1 VRDFFDYRF
10 TRDGHLMNTNTIGFV
25 AAILTTVSFLPQV
38 LKVWQTRSARDVSLG
53 MYLLLSL
60 GVALWLIYGVFIHS
74 WPIILSNLITLILA
88 SIVLA
93 MKVKFG

>member
-1 VRDFFDYRF
+1 
-10 TRDGHLMNTNTIGFV
+10 MNTNTIGFV

-74 WPIILSNLITLILA
+74 WPIFLSNLITLILA

>member
-1 VRDFFDYRF
+1 
-10 TRDGHLMNTNTIGFV
+10 MNTNTIGFV

-38 LKVWQTRSARDVSLG
+38 FKVWQTRSAKDVSLG

-74 WPIILSNLITLILA
+74 WPMILSNFVTLILA
-88 SIVLA
+88 GTVLA
-93 MKVKFG
+93 MKLKFG